1 MNPGTL
7 LVIAIV
13 AVITIADVKYLSVH
27 GLDSCSGNCA
37 ECGTSCKWVND
48 VKKAQSHIQR
58 QKKIRRFFGLD
69 KA

>member
-37 ECGTSCKWVND
+37 ECWTSCKWVND
-48 VKKAQSHIQR
+48 VKKAQRHIQR

>member
-1 MNPGTL
+1 MNLSTI
-7 LVIAIV
+7 LVLVLV

-27 GLDSCSGNCA
+27 GLDSCSGNCV

-48 VKKAQSHIQR
+48 VKKARRHIER

>member
-1 MNPGTL
+1 MNIGTL
-7 LVIAIV
+7 LVIAVV
-13 AVITIADVKYLSVH
+13 AIITIADVKYLSVH

-48 VKKAQSHIQR
+48 VKKARRHIERQR
-58 QKKIRRFFGLD
+58 KIRHFFGLD